1 MPIQMM
7 EIYKIDVENNDT
19 EWRRHFLTTHTTF
32 YLFRVFEEVWES
44 VTDFVNRMVDV
55 LKEFVDRFT
64 QSVKGLVETI
74 GELFDLDSPM
84 EFPVK
89 KSYPHTYLHY
99 VDNSKFNS
107 RGYPMTIKRP
117 CARSRC

>member
-1 MPIQMM
+1 MRIGDR
-7 EIYKIDVENNDT
+7 YNRHGLFNGANDALYISNT
-19 EWRRHFLTTHTTF
+19 AP
-32 YLFRVFEEVWES
+32 
-44 VTDFVNRMVDV
+44 DFVNRMVDV

-64 QSVKGLVETI
+64 QAAKVLVETI

-89 KSYPHTYLHY
+89 KSYPHTYPHY

-107 RGYPMTIKRP
+107 RGYPMTIRP